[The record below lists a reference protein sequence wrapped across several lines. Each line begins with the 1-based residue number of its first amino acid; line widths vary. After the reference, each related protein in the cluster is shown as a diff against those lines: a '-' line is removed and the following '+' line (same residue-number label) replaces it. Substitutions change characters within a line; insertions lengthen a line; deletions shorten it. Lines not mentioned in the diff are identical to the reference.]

1 MSAAT
6 ATQLEASDYEKIF
19 EVLETCE
26 EATDMGLFRRRLVTS
41 VSRVFGIQGVT
52 FFCGPSLAAT
62 FTDRRPVV
70 SGDRDGR
77 LLSEYL
83 NVWGKHDVF
92 AIRPAIRRL
101 ATSGSVSLDQLGHVP
116 PSAAAYVDR
125 FLRRPGLQSC
135 NAFAFEMGCAGYG
148 LVGAFD
154 PDPHAVSP
162 RDTAALRLLFRRLRI
177 VARSLVGG
185 ANPLSDITK
194 RQREVVEL
202 VARGFSNAQI
212 AEELVLAH
220 DTVKKYVSRALA
232 ATGCRTRTEL
242 TVRALSGGIG
252 PA

>member
-1 MSAAT
+1 MSAAI

-26 EATDMGLFRRRLVTS
+26 DATDMGQFRRRVVTS

-52 FFCGPSLAAT
+52 FFCGPTLAAT
-62 FTDRRPVV
+62 FSDHRPVV

-101 ATSGSVSLDQLGHVP
+101 ATNGSVSLDQLGQVP
-116 PSAAAYVDR
+116 PSAAAYVDG
-125 FLRRPGLQSC
+125 FLRRAGLQSC
-135 NAFAFEMGCAGYG
+135 NAFAFEMGSAGYG

-154 PDPHAVSP
+154 PDPDAVSA

-177 VARSLVGG
+177 VARSLAR
-185 ANPLSDITK
+185 ANPMSDITK

-202 VARGFSNAQI
+202 VAKGLSNAQI
-212 AEELVLAH
+212 AEELVLAE

-242 TVRALSGGIG
+242 AVRALSGGVR